1 MTHGAH
7 GHGGINK
14 EATNSRRWD
23 AEDGRRGS
31 CIFWA
36 LLQGQGLWQAGR
48 PSPHWLNVLRA
59 GEDATHSF
67 LLSRDVGHGG
77 GGLGALEA
85 SRAQDREAGQEIVL

>member
-23 AEDGRRGS
+23 AEDSRRGS

-59 GEDATHSF
+59 GEDATDSF

-77 GGLGALEA
+77 GRLGALEA
-85 SRAQDREAGQEIVL
+85 SGAQDREAGQEIVL